1 MQNLV
6 NMYGRFSSPDVVICR
21 LVGCLLHMGFIH
33 IGSQIQTD
41 VLLYLDCCINNFS
54 TCYKTNRRKPHF
66 RRN

>member
-6 NMYGRFSSPDVVICR
+6 NLYGRFSTPDVVICR

-41 VLLYLDCCINNFS
+41 VLLYLDL
-54 TCYKTNRRKPHF
+54 PHQQLPDLLQNQQKKASF
-66 RRN
+66 